1 MYENLPLG
9 EVDSRVGQ
17 FARHDKEKAKIADGT
32 EQEESEVQL
41 TQSRCLAAHFAYL
54 HGSEELLGFA

>member
-41 TQSRCLAAHFAYL
+41 TQSRCLAAH
-54 HGSEELLGFA
+54 